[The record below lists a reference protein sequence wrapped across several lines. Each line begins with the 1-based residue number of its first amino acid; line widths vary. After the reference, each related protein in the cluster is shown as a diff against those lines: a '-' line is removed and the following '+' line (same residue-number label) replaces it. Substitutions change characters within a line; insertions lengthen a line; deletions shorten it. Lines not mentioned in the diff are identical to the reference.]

1 MSNTVF
7 RIPPYHYIHVL
18 DQNANVTRLE
28 IGPNTFV
35 KQDNEKVV
43 FGPEKMIT
51 LPPRTYCIVEN
62 PVLRDA
68 DKKVVYDGS
77 GEAKLIFADLEIRF
91 SQEPF
96 PLYPGE
102 TLKQAVTPLRTIPA
116 NAALRLKA
124 VLDFVDTDGSKRIA
138 GDEWLFEGP
147 GTYLPRKEVFI
158 EEQIRATIIKP
169 NQAIRLRARKECDDR
184 SGKSRVTGEEW
195 IVKKNGAYLP
205 GAYEEVVSVVDA
217 VVLTEKRALHL
228 RAIRSF
234 EDEYGKKRLNGE
246 EWLIKFS
253 DSEAHIPNVNEEV
266 VGIVNVTTLTSRQY
280 AVILD
285 PVGDD
290 GKPQLGQKK
299 LIKGEKSFFLQ
310 PGEKLESGIQDVYVL
325 SEDEGLIIKCLEAFS
340 EEDNKYVPGDRWM
353 IKGPTDYVPNVHV
366 EVMARRK
373 AIPLDENEGIYVRDI
388 KSGKVRAVIGQTY
401 MLNQDEELW
410 DKVLTDEVESL
421 LNKDALADRSTRK
434 DGKVAVQGRVKHRV
448 VSYKVPHNG

>member
-1 MSNTVF
+1 
-7 RIPPYHYIHVL
+7 
-18 DQNANVTRLE
+18 
-28 IGPNTFV
+28 
-35 KQDNEKVV
+35 
-43 FGPEKMIT
+43 
-51 LPPRTYCIVEN
+51 
-62 PVLRDA
+62 
-68 DKKVVYDGS
+68 
-77 GEAKLIFADLEIRF
+77 
-91 SQEPF
+91 
-96 PLYPGE
+96 
-102 TLKQAVTPLRTIPA
+102 
-116 NAALRLKA
+116 
-124 VLDFVDTDGSKRIA
+124 
-138 GDEWLFEGP
+138 
-147 GTYLPRKEVFI
+147 VFI

-184 SGKSRVTGEEW
+184 SGKARVTGEEW

>member
-1 MSNTVF
+1 M
-7 RIPPYHYIHVL
+7 
-18 DQNANVTRLE
+18 
-28 IGPNTFV
+28 
-35 KQDNEKVV
+35 
-43 FGPEKMIT
+43 
-51 LPPRTYCIVEN
+51 VEN

-68 DKKVVYDGS
+68 DNKVVYDGS
-77 GEAKLIFADLEIRF
+77 GAAKLVFADLEIRF
-91 SQEPF
+91 SQDPF

-102 TLKQAVTPLRTIPA
+102 TLKQAVTPLRVIPA
-116 NAALRLKA
+116 NSALRLTA
-124 VLDFVDTDGSKRIA
+124 VLDFTDAEGNKRIA
-138 GDEWLFEGP
+138 GDQWLFEGP
-147 GTYLPRKEVFI
+147 ATYFPRKEVFI

-169 NQAIRLRARKECDDR
+169 NQAIRLRARKECNDR
-184 SGKSRVTGEEW
+184 SGKPRVTGEEW

-205 GAYEEVVSVVDA
+205 GAYEEVVSLVDA

-253 DSEAHIPNVNEEV
+253 ETEAHIPNVNEEV
-266 VGIVNVTTLTSRQY
+266 VGIVDVTTLNSRQY

-290 GKPQLGQKK
+290 GKQQLGQKK
-299 LIKGEKSFFLQ
+299 LVKGEKSFFLQ
-310 PGEKLESGIQDVYVL
+310 PGEKLETGIQDVYVL

-340 EEDNKYVPGDRWM
+340 EDDKKYVPGDRWM
-353 IKGPTDYVPNVHV
+353 IKGPTDYVPSVYV

-388 KSGKVRAVIGQTY
+388 KSGKVRAVIGETY

-410 DKVLTDEVESL
+410 EKVLTDEVENL
-421 LNKDALADRSTRK
+421 LNKDALADRSTRN
-434 DGKVAVQGRVKHRV
+434 GKTGVQGRVKHRV
-448 VSYKVPHNG
+448 VSYKVPHNGKLKYLTKDFNLLKLIINH